1 MRLSRHFGLAFSLA
15 ACALAPLGA
24 RAQGSAVESPRW
36 AYELRGAYF
45 QPDLKRFE
53 TFYGDDTASYF
64 GIVGTYRLRD
74 WLELGGEYGSM
85 KETGVGLLTESGT
98 LGGTVELT
106 LDPIHVFANYI
117 FQRTLEQRVVPYL
130 GVGLFAMR
138 YEQKVD
144 FQNDIE
150 GRTDLGGSARAGVR
164 FRITTHQPSG
174 TSSGG
179 PYWRALAFLEAQYM
193 SADVDDI
200 DLGGNAVVVGFRME
214 FDFN

>member
-1 MRLSRHFGLAFSLA
+1 MMPIHRVWLALSLV

-24 RAQGSAVESPRW
+24 GAQESAVESPRW

-45 QPDLKRFE
+45 QPDLERFE

-85 KETGVGLLTESGT
+85 KETGVGLLTESGA
-98 LGGTVELT
+98 LGGSVELK
-106 LDPIHVFANYI
+106 LDPAHVFANAI
-117 FQRTLEQRVVPYL
+117 FQRTLEQRVVPYV
-130 GVGLFAMR
+130 GAGLFAMR

-144 FQNDIE
+144 FQDDIE
-150 GRTDLGGSARAGVR
+150 GRTDLGWSARAGVR
-164 FRITTHQPSG
+164 FRITTHEPSG

-179 PYWRALAFLEAQYM
+179 PYWRALAFLEAQHM
-193 SADVDDI
+193 SAEVDDI
-200 DLGGNAVVVGFRME
+200 DLGGNAVAIGFRME
-214 FDFN
+214 FDLN

>member
-1 MRLSRHFGLAFSLA
+1 MLNRRITLALSLVACVLA
-15 ACALAPLGA
+15 ARGV
-24 RAQGSAVESPRW
+24 RAQEAAVESPRW
-36 AYELRGAYF
+36 TYELRGAYF
-45 QPDLKRFE
+45 EPGLEQFA
-53 TFYGDDTASYF
+53 TFYGDDTERYF
-64 GIVGTYRLRD
+64 SVVGTYRLSDR
-74 WLELGGEYGSM
+74 LELGGEYGWM
-85 KETGVGLLTESGT
+85 EETGVGLLTESGT

-117 FQRTLEQRVVPYL
+117 FQRTLEQRVVPYV